1 MPYNHAATWIGHMQ
15 EVLMMLLPAG
25 MLGLLASEDG
35 ALPVAIP
42 YAQWV
47 QGGAAA
53 VVSGLLVYIIVRYI
67 PELQR
72 QQKEALIAQQKD
84 FTSTLDRMAERFER
98 WETLRDNRDDQLNVT
113 LQALIANCA
122 TVHSKIK
129 GEP

>member
-1 MPYNHAATWIGHMQ
+1 MPHNTAAWILHMR
-15 EVLMMLLPAG
+15 ELLLMLLPTG

-35 ALPVAIP
+35 MMPIEIP

-72 QQKEALIAQQKD
+72 QQKEALVAQQRD
-84 FTSTLDRMAERFER
+84 FSSTLDRMAERFER
-98 WETLRDNRDDQLNVT
+98 WETLRDKRDDQLNVT
-113 LQALIANCA
+113 LQALVANCA
-122 TVHSKIK
+122 AVHSRTK
-129 GEP
+129 GDA

>member
-1 MPYNHAATWIGHMQ
+1 MPHNTAAWILHMR
-15 EVLMMLLPAG
+15 EFLLMLLPTG

-35 ALPVAIP
+35 MMPIEIP

-72 QQKEALIAQQKD
+72 QQKEALVAQQRD
-84 FTSTLDRMAERFER
+84 FSSTLDRMAERFER
-98 WETLRDNRDDQLNVT
+98 WETLRDKRDDQLNVT
-113 LQALIANCA
+113 LQALVANCA
-122 TVHSKIK
+122 AVHSRTK
-129 GEP
+129 GDA

>member
-1 MPYNHAATWIGHMQ
+1 MPHNTAAWILHMR
-15 EVLMMLLPAG
+15 ELLLMLLPTG

-35 ALPVAIP
+35 MMPVEIP

-98 WETLRDNRDDQLNVT
+98 WETMRDNRDDQLNST
-113 LQALIANCA
+113 LQSLIAHCA
-122 TVHSKIK
+122 KANREK
-129 GEP
+129 GQ

>member
-1 MPYNHAATWIGHMQ
+1 MPHNTAAWILHMR
-15 EVLMMLLPAG
+15 ELLLMLLPTG

-35 ALPVAIP
+35 MMPIEIP

-72 QQKEALIAQQKD
+72 QQKEVLVAQQRD
-84 FTSTLDRMAERFER
+84 FSSTLDRMAERFER
-98 WETLRDNRDDQLNVT
+98 WEQRRTEVDDKLNDTLKSLV
-113 LQALIANCA
+113 ANCA
-122 TVHSKIK
+122 KATR
-129 GEP
+129 EAQL

>member
-1 MPYNHAATWIGHMQ
+1 MPHNTAAWILHMR
-15 EVLMMLLPAG
+15 ELLLMLLPTG

-35 ALPVAIP
+35 MMPVEIP

-72 QQKEALIAQQKD
+72 QQKEALVAQQRD
-84 FTSTLDRMAERFER
+84 FSSTLDRMAERFER
-98 WETLRDNRDDQLNVT
+98 WETMRDNRDDQLNST
-113 LQALIANCA
+113 LQSLIAHCA
-122 TVHSKIK
+122 KANREK
-129 GEP
+129 GQ

>member
-1 MPYNHAATWIGHMQ
+1 MPHNTAAWILHMR
-15 EVLMMLLPAG
+15 ELLLMLLPTG

-35 ALPVAIP
+35 MMPVEIP

-72 QQKEALIAQQKD
+72 QQKEALVAQQRD
-84 FTSTLDRMAERFER
+84 FSSTLDRMAERFER
-98 WETLRDNRDDQLNVT
+98 WETLRDKRDDQLNVT
-113 LQALIANCA
+113 LQALVANCA
-122 TVHSKIK
+122 AVHSRTK
-129 GEP
+129 GDA